1 MSNTPF
7 FTSTAGVAVPRIL
20 YGTAWKKER
29 TTALVLQAFRA
40 GFRGIDTACQPKHY
54 DEAGVGGALR
64 QLQTQGIKR
73 GDYYL
78 QTKFTPLSGQDPER
92 VPYDPSAPL
101 ADQVAQSFV
110 ASCRNLHTD
119 QLDGLILHSPLPTP
133 AQTLTA
139 WRALEQIQQ
148 QGGTRQL
155 GISNCYDLRT
165 LQTLYQ
171 DAQVKPA
178 LVQNRFYA
186 ATGYDRD
193 LRTWCKARGILYQS
207 FWTLSAN
214 PQLLENPVLLS
225 IAHRHGK
232 TPAQTLFGFLG
243 QQGVVPLT
251 GTTSAQHM
259 EEDLASFDDAL
270 TREEMEKLDQLLQP

>member
-1 MSNTPF
+1 MSNVTF

-64 QLQTQGIKR
+64 QLQTQGIRR

-101 ADQVAQSFV
+101 ADQVAQSFA

-119 QLDGLILHSPLPTP
+119 QLDGLILHSPLPTA

-139 WRALEQIQQ
+139 WRAMEQIQQ

-155 GISNCYDLRT
+155 GISNCYDLRV
-165 LQTLYQ
+165 LQ
-171 DAQVKPA
+171 
-178 LVQNRFYA
+178 
-186 ATGYDRD
+186 
-193 LRTWCKARGILYQS
+193 
-207 FWTLSAN
+207 
-214 PQLLENPVLLS
+214 
-225 IAHRHGK
+225 
-232 TPAQTLFGFLG
+232 
-243 QQGVVPLT
+243 
-251 GTTSAQHM
+251 
-259 EEDLASFDDAL
+259 
-270 TREEMEKLDQLLQP
+270 